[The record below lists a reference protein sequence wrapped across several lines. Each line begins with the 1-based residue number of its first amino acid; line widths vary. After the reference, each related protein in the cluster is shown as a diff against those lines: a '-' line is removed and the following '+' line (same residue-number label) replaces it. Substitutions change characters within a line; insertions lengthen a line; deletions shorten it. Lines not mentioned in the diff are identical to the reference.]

1 MQFLMS
7 LMSWVFFW
15 IKFLIAIWT
24 KVSSVKK
31 LKVFWKLFLTGFR
44 SFFTVSR
51 NSFFISVKKIYRPVK
66 RSSRI
71 SNYQQPAMFVLDF
84 LEQEENRVHDRVR
97 QVRVLKN
104 DRDFYIFTASK
115 KNYLSGDLW
124 WGGWTLK
131 KLIEAGAPLISCFL
145 KQ

>member
-1 MQFLMS
+1 
-7 LMSWVFFW
+7 
-15 IKFLIAIWT
+15 
-24 KVSSVKK
+24 
-31 LKVFWKLFLTGFR
+31 
-44 SFFTVSR
+44 
-51 NSFFISVKKIYRPVK
+51 
-66 RSSRI
+66 
-71 SNYQQPAMFVLDF
+71 MFVLDF